1 MPIDLVEAD
10 PRIIVHDRTGARLP
24 YSRGIMATSLLATGV
39 PTEEAYRLAS
49 LIQARLL
56 HHDRLDVDAHE
67 LVELTQHTLDEHA
80 TNLGISKRWLAWRQA
95 KRSGRPII
103 IGLGGA
109 PGVGKSTIA
118 TRLAV
123 RLEITRVVTTDT
135 IREILR
141 LVIPSVVLPEL
152 HTSTFELLDEPQ
164 TADRCT
170 PGFVRFDRQCDAVGH
185 AATAVAARLA
195 NENRSVILEGVHLL
209 PGELINQLTD
219 HPARPI
225 VVERLVTVDRSSY
238 HSHQLAQRAE
248 SEPLRDGDR
257 HIAEFDAI
265 RAIQAH
271 LTESAAD
278 AGVDTVDART
288 TTDLTQNIVDEIASC
303 VAATATT

>member
-1 MPIDLVEAD
+1 MPIDLVETD

-24 YSRGIMATSLLATGV
+24 YSRGIMATSLLATGM

-56 HHDRLDVDAHE
+56 RHDRHDVEAHE

-80 TNLGISKRWLAWRQA
+80 TNHGISERWMAWRQA

-109 PGVGKSTIA
+109 PGVGKSTVA

-123 RLEITRVVTTDT
+123 RLEITRVVTTDA

-141 LVIPSVVLPEL
+141 LVVPSIVLPEL
-152 HTSTFELLDEPQ
+152 HTSTFELLDKPRA
-164 TADRCT
+164 ADRSM
-170 PGFVRFDRQCDAVGH
+170 PGFARFDRQCDAVGH

-195 NENRSVILEGVHLL
+195 KENRSAILEGVHLL
-209 PGELINQLTD
+209 PGELTRQLAD

-225 VVERLVTVDRSSY
+225 VVERLITVDRSSH
-238 HSHQLAQRAE
+238 HSDQLAQRAE
-248 SEPLRDGDR
+248 SEPLRDGRR
-257 HIAEFDAI
+257 HLDDLDAI
-265 RAIQAH
+265 RAIQTH
-271 LTESAAD
+271 LTSSALG
-278 AGVDTVDART
+278 AGVETVEART
-288 TTDLTQNIVDEIASC
+288 TTELTQSIVDEIASR
-303 VAATATT
+303 VVDTSST